1 MDRPLTSWWASV
13 LLVLVSSLLPGASLV
28 MGLAACTPDL
38 PQPGLQQAAAADAG
52 SDVRLELT
60 PAAPIDAALPVL
72 QARLHLPGVAG
83 SDVDLGRVALVH
95 GQVREA
101 HLRQIVQGELS
112 GALSERII
120 PSLAWIEDGAPGEVV
135 VVVAPAAALTPGEI
149 YAVASGAP
157 PLAEHLQ
164 VGMDSAPPLLERI
177 WPPVDGGA
185 TVAMGVWCGNEN
197 LPAELGFGAEG
208 AVRRPGAP
216 SFDPEIVRLQP
227 EGPRGELRRGA
238 ADDVGIRCVRFEGAA
253 EQAIGEGPFVGP
265 PALGL
270 ERGAPIASL
279 DPRPFALE
287 AEPPGPP
294 ATPCEASEL
303 PFGPGCASVL
313 DDRILAR
320 SGGAPLLWAIA
331 GEGLDLVIASGPGD
345 PFLVS
350 PLPPLHTIALDLVV
364 VDAAGRSARSA
375 FSAVT
380 LAPMPH
386 VVITEALANP
396 LGPEPGQEWVELY
409 NDGLIGA
416 DLGGYLL
423 LDVGGETALPQAT
436 LPSGGY
442 ALVVNESFVED
453 DELDPPPAPG
463 TLILRVAKLG
473 KNGLANGGEPLRLK
487 DEGGLVVS
495 RTPATP
501 APGPGM
507 SLSRISPQA
516 PDGLAASFAPGWPTP
531 GQENILE
538 AETP

>member
-1 MDRPLTSWWASV
+1 MPLAFIAT
-13 LLVLVSSLLPGASLV
+13 LLAGAALVACVAACAPDLPRAPPLPGAAT
-28 MGLAACTPDL
+28 GA
-38 PQPGLQQAAAADAG
+38 GDAP
-52 SDVRLELT
+52 RLELVPDT
-60 PAAPIDAALPVL
+60 PSDAAFPVL
-72 QARLHLPGVAG
+72 RARLHLPGIAA
-83 SDVDLGRVALVH
+83 SEVDLERVLIVR
-95 GQVREA
+95 GEVREA
-101 HLRQIVQGELS
+101 HLRQIVAGELS
-112 GALSERII
+112 NALSERVV
-120 PSLAWIEDGAPGEVV
+120 PSLTWMEDGAPGEVV
-135 VVVAPAAALTPGEI
+135 VVAAPTTALTPGET
-149 YAVASGAP
+149 YAVACGAP

-164 VGMDSAPPLLERI
+164 VGADSAPPLLERI
-177 WPPVDGGA
+177 WPPVDAGA
-185 TVAMGVWCGNEN
+185 TVTMGVWCGDDD
-197 LPAELGFGAEG
+197 LPAGIEL
-208 AVRRPGAP
+208 VQL
-216 SFDPEIVRLQP
+216 SP
-227 EGPRGELRRGA
+227 EGVHGELRRGA
-238 ADDVGIRCVRFEGAA
+238 ADETGARCVRFEGTAA
-253 EQAIGEGPFVGP
+253 QAAGEGPFVGP

-270 ERGAPIASL
+270 ERGDPIASL
-279 DPRPFALE
+279 DPRPFAME
-287 AEPPGPP
+287 AAPPG
-294 ATPCEASEL
+294 ALVIPCEAGEV
-303 PFGPGCASVL
+303 PFGPGCARVL